1 MTNEFVAIDFY
12 IVGIYL
18 LLIIGIGL
26 YVSRKRSNTSEYFLA
41 DRNVGWFVIGS
52 ALFASNIGSE
62 HLVGLAGTGFDS
74 GIAVAQFEILAS
86 LILLLLGWF
95 FVPYYLNSKVSTTPE
110 FLERRFSSA
119 ARWYLS
125 IISIFAYVVTKIAVT
140 IAAGGIVFEGLMGI
154 DFWTGAF
161 LIVIL
166 TGVYT
171 V

>member
-125 IISIFAYVVTKIAVT
+125 II
-140 IAAGGIVFEGLMGI
+140 
-154 DFWTGAF
+154 
-161 LIVIL
+161 VIWPCTL
-166 TGVYT
+166 H
-171 V
+171 